1 MTDTRIE
8 VVQGD
13 ITTQTTDAV
22 VNAAN
27 SDLTGGSGVNGAIH
41 SAAGPELPEAL
52 RRIGGC
58 HTGDA
63 VITPGFEMQCK
74 YIIHAVG
81 PVWHGGS
88 LGEEALLARCYRA
101 CLDLATEYE
110 LSSIAFPSISTG
122 VYGYPPHLAVP
133 IAVNSVKEHS
143 RIPLV
148 RFVAFDNRM
157 YELLLNEVG

>member
-1 MTDTRIE
+1 MIKIE
-8 VVQGD
+8 VFKSD
-13 ITTQTTDAV
+13 ITVQSTDAV

-41 SAAGPELPEAL
+41 SAAGPALQEAL
-52 RRIGGC
+52 RKIGGC

-63 VITPGFEMQCK
+63 VITPGFEMQCR

-81 PVWHGGS
+81 PIWHGGS
-88 LGEEALLARCYRA
+88 LGEETILARCYRA
-101 CLDLATEYE
+101 CLELAKTYE

-133 IAVNSVKEHS
+133 VAVNTVKEHS
-143 RIPLV
+143 KIPLV

-157 YELLLNEVG
+157 YELFLNEVG

>member
-1 MTDTRIE
+1 MLKIE
-8 VVQGD
+8 ALVGD

-41 SAAGPELPEAL
+41 RAAGPALPEAL
-52 RRIGGC
+52 RRLGGC

-63 VITPGFEMQCK
+63 VITPGFEMKCR

-81 PVWHGGS
+81 PIWHGGS
-88 LGEEALLARCYRA
+88 FGEEALLARCYRA
-101 CLDLATEYE
+101 CLDLATKYE

-122 VYGYPPHLAVP
+122 VYGYPPHLAVRV
-133 IAVNSVKEHS
+133 AVGTVKEHS
-143 RIPLV
+143 KIPLV
-148 RFVAFDNRM
+148 RFVAFDNLM
-157 YELLLNEVG
+157 YELFLKEIS

>member
-1 MTDTRIE
+1 MLKIE
-8 VVQGD
+8 VLEGD

-27 SDLTGGSGVNGAIH
+27 ADLMGGTGVNGAIH
-41 SAAGPELPEAL
+41 RAAGPELTNAL
-52 RRIGGC
+52 RDIGGC

-63 VITPGFEMQCK
+63 VITSGFEMQCR

-81 PVWHGGS
+81 PIWHGGS

-101 CLDLATEYE
+101 CLDLAVKHE
-110 LSSIAFPSISTG
+110 LSSISFPSISTG

-133 IAVNSVKEHS
+133 VAVNTIREHS
-143 RIPLV
+143 RIRLV

-157 YELLLNEVG
+157 YELFLNEVG